1 MDYPFL
7 SCPGVVGLQ
16 TNSSIPHSMSE
27 EDDLEEVSTSKDEA
41 QNDEP
46 VDDETPTKVPDG
58 LTKTQRDNFI
68 KAEKL
73 RVEELQKEKAK
84 KKLEDEAKAK
94 AKAVHDAKEAVRIEK
109 EEAARLAKES
119 LLDQK
124 KSKEKVRRTAS
135 LPS

>member
-1 MDYPFL
+1 
-7 SCPGVVGLQ
+7 
-16 TNSSIPHSMSE
+16 MSE

-46 VDDETPTKVPDG
+46 VDDETPAKVPDG